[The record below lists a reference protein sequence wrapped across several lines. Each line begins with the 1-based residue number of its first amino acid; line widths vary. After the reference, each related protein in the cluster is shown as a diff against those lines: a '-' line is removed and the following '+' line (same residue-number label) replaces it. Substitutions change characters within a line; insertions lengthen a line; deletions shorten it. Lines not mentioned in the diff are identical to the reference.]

1 MAASESPSGKRK
13 KGLFD
18 LVLWIALPVLV
29 VLLFVTPDSHHHHD
43 PLSAEHLIGH
53 VKDAEYLEV
62 PRMVAHGQVSVPQI
76 AEPGKKIGV
85 GIGFEPVDKLIENGG
100 FDFRATKFMVIEV
113 IAAVIICFV
122 FIRLAGMIRSGDA
135 PRGKFW
141 NFFEAMLLFMRDQ
154 VARPGIGKHDADKF
168 LPFIW
173 TLFFFILLCNLLG
186 LVPWLGSPTGS
197 LAVTGAMAI
206 VVFVAVVV
214 AGSVKLGAIG
224 FWKNQVPHMDL
235 PGPLAIF
242 LKPMIFAI
250 EVLGLFI
257 KHFVLSVRLLA
268 NMMAGH
274 LVVAVIIAFIAA
286 SAASM
291 AWFGVAP
298 ASILG
303 ATAIN
308 MLELFVAFLQ
318 AYIFAFLAS
327 LFIGM
332 AVHPH

>member
-1 MAASESPSGKRK
+1 MAVSESKREKRK
-13 KGLFD
+13 SGAVDAVLWVAL
-18 LVLWIALPVLV
+18 LVLI
-29 VLLFVTPDSHHHHD
+29 VLLFVTPKSTHHSD
-43 PLSAEHLIGH
+43 PLAAGHLIGH
-53 VKDAEYLEV
+53 VKDAEEFHT
-62 PRMVAHGQVSVPQI
+62 PRLIAHGHVGLPQI
-76 AEPGKKIGV
+76 SEGHEKKVGV
-85 GIGFEPVDKLIENGG
+85 SIGFGPIDNLIENGG
-100 FDFRATKFMVIEV
+100 FNFRLTKFMVVEV
-113 IAAVIICFV
+113 VAAVILCLV
-122 FIRLAGMIRSGDA
+122 FISLAAKVRSGGP

-141 NFFEAMLLFMRDQ
+141 NFFEVMLLFMRDQ
-154 VARPGIGKHDADKF
+154 VARPAIGKHDADKF
-168 LPFIW
+168 LPFVW

-186 LVPWLGSPTGS
+186 LVPWMGSPTGS
-197 LAVTGAMAI
+197 LAVTGMMAVI
-206 VVFVAVVV
+206 VFVAVVV
-214 AGSVKLGAIG
+214 AGSVKLGAVG

-235 PGPLAIF
+235 PAPLAIL
-242 LKPMIFAI
+242 LKPMIFGI

-286 SAASM
+286 STGI
-291 AWFGVAP
+291 AWLGVMP
-298 ASILG
+298 ASVLG